1 MDLAVETPG
10 IENDVITNSR
20 RETEDGP
27 ENRTQKKSVA
37 DTLRERSEVDP
48 VSGELVLGPSSAT
61 KTCMNSAELT
71 STLDFPL
78 SEATGW
84 PFLRSLPALNPT

>member
-10 IENDVITNSR
+10 IENDEITNSR

-61 KTCMNSAELT
+61 
-71 STLDFPL
+71 
-78 SEATGW
+78 GW
-84 PFLRSLPALNPT
+84 PGDLDGSVDLLSPHCFVYEEDCLVSRTAVTLI